1 MRSDQLYISQIA
13 AIDPTTYFL
22 KKYALDHQRFS
33 EHLQLHQFT
42 PDNPSS
48 YLPTQQIHK
57 GLLFLKYNMGIEQP
71 GLEVGKSFDFKHW
84 FYAQDLLRSHSTLE
98 LINLGNFF
106 NNRLLTNFYT
116 NHLIWDNDQPVIVWQ
131 VKEFHEA
138 AIEYMLAAMMIYINA
153 IYNLTSA
160 RNNIIK
166 LSLPVPYSPCIEN
179 YLSDYPVQDVIYDAP
194 MAAIHLNKDA
204 LFKPLDREALQEQIK
219 YIPTRNT
226 LLTAC
231 PLPIQNIDDQLFK
244 LINSMLLQDVPDIQT
259 IAEFSGMHLRTLQ
272 RRLKEC
278 GCTFSS
284 IIDRV
289 RYQKAEDF
297 LGDVDIKITDIAFE
311 LGYNDSAHFSRAF
324 KRWSGLSPK
333 QYRQKRLY
341 A

>member
-22 KKYALDHQRFS
+22 KKYALDQQRFYD
-33 EHLQLHQFT
+33 HLQLHQFT

-48 YLPTQQIHK
+48 YLPTQLIHK
-57 GLLFLKYNMGIEQP
+57 GLLFLKYRMDVEHP

-84 FYAQDLLRSHSTLE
+84 FYAYDLLNSHSALE

-116 NHLIWDNDQPVIVWQ
+116 SHLLWDNNHPTIVWQ

-138 AIEYMLAAMMIYINA
+138 AREYMLAAMMIYINA
-153 IYNLTSA
+153 IYNLTNAADS
-160 RNNIIK
+160 IIK
-166 LSLPVPYSPCIEN
+166 ISLPVPYSPCIEN
-179 YLSDYPVQDVIYDAP
+179 YLSDYPVNDIVYGAP
-194 MAAIHLNKDA
+194 SAAIQLNQDA
-204 LFKPLDREALQEQIK
+204 LLKPLDSSTLKEQLK
-219 YIPTRNT
+219 SIPQRNT
-226 LLTAC
+226 AHSIC
-231 PLPIQNIDDQLFK
+231 PLPIQNVDDQLFK
-244 LINSMLLQDVPDIQT
+244 LINSMLLQEVPDLQT
-259 IAEFSGMHLRTLQ
+259 IADFSGMHLRTLQ

-278 GCTFSS
+278 GCTFSN
-284 IIDRV
+284 IFDRV
-289 RYQKAEDF
+289 RYQKAEEL
-297 LGDVDIKITDIAFE
+297 LGNDEIKITDIAFE

-333 QYRQKRLY
+333 QFRQKRLH